1 MTAASSPLTNRG
13 IARAALTVLVGF
25 LASGLLGLVRQAILS
40 ATFGTGVA
48 SDAFLTAQRIPEL
61 VYNLVAGGALGSAFI
76 PVFARYLREDDD
88 RDAWRLAS
96 AVITLAS
103 LVAAVASLIV
113 LILAPWLVSQFLAPG
128 RDPAVQALITDLTRI
143 MMLTPFIFSI
153 SGLLMGILQTFGSF
167 LLPSLAVS
175 MNSIGIII
183 GALLLAYW
191 IPAPADSLEVVNG
204 ANVYGLAWGA
214 VLSAILHL
222 LVQVPGLLRLPMGQG
237 NDGRNRPALYLRPLL
252 DWRITGVSEVLLL
265 MGPRVLGL
273 GIAQL
278 NFIVNASF
286 ASSMIAGSYT
296 ALTVAWTLMF
306 TALGVIGQSAGTA
319 VFPTL
324 SRLAA
329 DGDMDGYKD
338 RLAAVLRSV
347 LFLALPVTAGMILF
361 GQPVI
366 ALLFERREWTPES
379 TAAAAWALAFYGL
392 GLVGHAGLEVLSRAF
407 YALSDTRTP
416 VIIGV
421 ISLLT
426 NIVLSMIFIRF
437 IGDPTQLAAGPFAGL
452 ALANS
457 VTTLVEALVLW
468 WLLRRRIGSIQDA
481 RVWDALLRTVVATG
495 ALVVVL
501 ILARSLNQ
509 PPLLTVLGGSAIGA
523 LVFFGAAYTLK
534 LEEVRLVLGAV
545 LRRFKR

>member
-1 MTAASSPLTNRG
+1 MTAASPLSNRG
-13 IARAALTVLVGF
+13 IARAALVVLVGF
-25 LASGLLGLVRQAILS
+25 LASGVLGLVRQAILS
-40 ATFGTGVA
+40 ATFGTGIA

-103 LVAAVASLIV
+103 LVAAVASIVVV
-113 LILAPWLVSQFLAPG
+113 LIAPWLVSQFLAPG
-128 RDPAVQALITDLTRI
+128 REPDVQALITDLTRI

-183 GALLLAYW
+183 GALVLARW
-191 IPAPADSLEVVNG
+191 IPAEPGGLGVVNG

-214 VLSAILHL
+214 VLSAVLHL
-222 LVQVPGLLRLPMGQG
+222 LVQVPGLLRLRRAEQAQLHPSTE
-237 NDGRNRPALYLRPLL
+237 
-252 DWRITGVSEVLLL
+252 WRLPGVREVILL

-278 NFIVNASF
+278 NFIINASF

-329 DGDMDGYKD
+329 DGDIEGYKD

-361 GQPVI
+361 GEPVI
-366 ALLFERREWTPES
+366 ALIFERREWTPES
-379 TAAAAWALAFYGL
+379 TAATAWALAFYGL

-416 VIIGV
+416 VIVGV
-421 ISLLT
+421 ISLVS
-426 NIVLSMIFIRF
+426 NIVLSMVFIRF
-437 IGDPTQLAAGPFAGL
+437 IGDPTQLATGPFAGL

-468 WLLRRRIGSIQDA
+468 GLLRRRIGSVQDG
-481 RVWDALLRTVVATG
+481 RVTDTLLRTLAAT
-495 ALVVVL
+495 AVLVLTLLLVQ
-501 ILARSLNQ
+501 SLNQ
-509 PPLLTVLGGSAIGA
+509 SPLVTAIVGTGIGA
-523 LVFFGAAYTLK
+523 VVFFGAAYTLK
-534 LEEVRLVLGAV
+534 LEEVRSVLGAV
-545 LRRFKR
+545 LRRVKR

>member
-1 MTAASSPLTNRG
+1 VTSASSPLTNRG

-25 LASGLLGLVRQAILS
+25 LASGVLGLVRQAILS

-88 RDAWRLAS
+88 REAWRLAS
-96 AVITLAS
+96 AVISLAS

-183 GALLLAYW
+183 GALVLAYW
-191 IPAPADSLEVVNG
+191 IPAPADSLDPADSLEVVNG

-252 DWRITGVSEVLLL
+252 DWRITGVREVLLL

-347 LFLALPVTAGMILF
+347 LFLVLRSVLFLALPVTAGMILF

-416 VIIGV
+416 VVVGV

-426 NIVLSMIFIRF
+426 NIVLSMVFIRF
-437 IGDPTQLAAGPFAGL
+437 IGDPKQLAAGPFAGL

-457 VTTLVEALVLW
+457 VTTLVEAL
-468 WLLRRRIGSIQDA
+468 
-481 RVWDALLRTVVATG
+481 AL
-495 ALVVVL
+495 
-501 ILARSLNQ
+501 
-509 PPLLTVLGGSAIGA
+509 
-523 LVFFGAAYTLK
+523 
-534 LEEVRLVLGAV
+534 
-545 LRRFKR
+545 